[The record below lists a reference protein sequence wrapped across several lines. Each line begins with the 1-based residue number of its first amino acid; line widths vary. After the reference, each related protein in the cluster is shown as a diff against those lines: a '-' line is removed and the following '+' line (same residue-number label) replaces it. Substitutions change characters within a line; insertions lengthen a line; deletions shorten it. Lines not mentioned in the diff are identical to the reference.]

1 MSVALWIQFYELS
14 TLPLIANF
22 RSYSSWSSSS
32 SSSTSGGRSGG
43 GGGASGWVRGEDGTW
58 VRSGRQGSRRRG
70 EGAYGGVEI
79 GSQDALGMES
89 GIIPSL
95 Q

>member
-1 MSVALWIQFYELS
+1 MHSGFNF
-14 TLPLIANF
+14 TNFKHLPLIGNF

-32 SSSTSGGRSGG
+32 SSSTSGGRSGGG

-79 GSQDALGMES
+79 GSQDALDLES

-95 Q
+95 K